1 MEVCFRSLFNLV
13 FLIIYVSISCNSI
26 TPEDEGVKYASKCE
40 ACKVLAIELESSL
53 DETGKSND
61 VIQLGYS
68 LDDKNKKK
76 TKYKKSELRL
86 VESLEGLCDRILKYN
101 IHKERS
107 DSTRFAKGTSETF
120 KTLQGLVDKG
130 VKVDLGIPMDLWD
143 KPSVEITQLKA
154 QCESLLE
161 DHEEDI
167 EDWYFR
173 RQGEVSLKQFLCSE
187 KALRSDDQTCLNE
200 ELPPAKKKDEL

>member
-1 MEVCFRSLFNLV
+1 MELCFRSLFNVV
-13 FLIIYVSISCNSI
+13 FLVIYVFESCKSI

-40 ACKVLAIELESSL
+40 ACKVLAIELESRL
-53 DETGKSND
+53 AETGKSND
-61 VIQLGYS
+61 VIELGYS
-68 LDDKNKKK
+68 IDDKNKKK

-86 VESLEGLCDRILKYN
+86 VESLEGVCDRILEYN

-107 DSTRFAKGTSETF
+107 DSTRFAKGMSETF
-120 KTLQGLVDKG
+120 KTLHGLVDKG
-130 VKVDLGIPMDLWD
+130 VKVDLGIPMDLWN
-143 KPSVEITQLKA
+143 KPSVEITQLKS

-161 DHEEDI
+161 DHDEDI
-167 EDWYFR
+167 EDWYFK

-187 KALRSDDQTCLNE
+187 KALRSDDQSCLNE